1 MTKTSDEGA
10 ASDASVANAAGDAS
24 DDSSKAMPLI
34 AHIEELR
41 SIFIRCGLAV
51 IVCAIPCG
59 MYWKEIFDA
68 IVSHSLR
75 LCEPL
80 SVHIIYTAP
89 AETVMLSIKIAVAG
103 ALMLA
108 SPFVFQQA
116 WSFVSPALYKKEKVL
131 VLPTALASTFC
142 FLGGVAFSCY
152 LLPFMLKFLTEFA
165 AGAIDPFFRIDEYLS
180 FLIKISLAFGFAF
193 QLPVIVFVLSKI
205 GLIDHKFLLRYFRY
219 AIVLIFIVAAIL
231 TPPDVLSQIL
241 LATPMLV
248 LYAISIAISFFA
260 RPSK

>member
-1 MTKTSDEGA
+1 MS
-10 ASDASVANAAGDAS
+10 
-24 DDSSKAMPLI
+24 LI

-41 SIFIRCGLAV
+41 RTFIRCGLSVIACAV
-51 IVCAIPCG
+51 PCG
-59 MYWKEIFDA
+59 IYWKQIFDA
-68 IVSHSLR
+68 IVAHSLH

-89 AETVMLSIKIAVAG
+89 AETVMLSIKIAVIG
-103 ALMLA
+103 GLMLA

-116 WSFVSPALYKKEKVL
+116 WSFISPALYKREKVL
-131 VLPTALASTFC
+131 LIPTALASTVC
-142 FLGGVAFSCY
+142 FLGGVLFSCY
-152 LLPFMLKFLTEFA
+152 MLPFMLKFLTEFA
-165 AGAIDPFFRIDEYLS
+165 AGTIDPFFRIDEYLN

-241 LATPMLV
+241 LAMPMLV
-248 LYAISIAISFFA
+248 LYALGILISFFA
-260 RPSK
+260 RQKK